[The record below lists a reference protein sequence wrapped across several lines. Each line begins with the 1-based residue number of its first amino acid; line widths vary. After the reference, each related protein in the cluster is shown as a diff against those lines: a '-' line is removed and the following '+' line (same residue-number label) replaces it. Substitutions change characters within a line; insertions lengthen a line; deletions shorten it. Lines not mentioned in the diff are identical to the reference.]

1 MLPLAARLARRVSAS
16 RRAPSAH
23 RLSPPRRL
31 LRVWVLAGE
40 PSGDALA
47 ARALT
52 ALRAESAARGDPEFT
67 VDGVGGPLTL
77 AAGLRESLFPMDDL
91 AVMGF
96 AELIPRLPA
105 LAARLREAAAAVRAA
120 RPDVLLT
127 VDAKAF
133 AHRLIRRVVAARE
146 RDEASRRG
154 GASPSRRKPTLVAQ
168 YVAPSF
174 WAWRGGERR
183 LARLE
188 RAGVDLVLCLLPNE
202 PEAIRRAGVDAAF
215 VGHPAAEDAAMYPPY
230 VTRPDDASAKS
241 VRFRARR
248 TESDAANPNRPKTLA
263 LFPGSRANEIK
274 RHLPLFR
281 AACERMVAERERE
294 RERERQ
300 RERPLSLSLSPS
312 PSLSPPFLVAFVT
325 PGGPGTYA
333 YDAATREAA
342 SWPVPASVLPV
353 GGGHARAR
361 RDAFA
366 GFDAAV
372 ACAGTAAAQLFA
384 NRVPHVTVYAAAHPA
399 TEFLLRRMLLGWGE
413 RGSGSRGG
421 FFAGTP
427 NVVFGE
433 AVAPELLGA
442 AEATPEAIAREAGRV
457 LFDAR
462 AREAQTRRGDA
473 FVRMLEPPT
482 GGARAGRIPGEAAAR
497 AIMDALERK
506 REGGGATIASASSG
520 SSVET

>member
-174 WAWRGGERR
+174 WAWRGGERPGR
-183 LARLE
+183 RGVLVACGGE
-188 RAGVDLVLCLLPNE
+188 RAGLARSE
-202 PEAIRRAGVDAAF
+202 RRLTSQNF
-215 VGHPAAEDAAMYPPY
+215 
-230 VTRPDDASAKS
+230 
-241 VRFRARR
+241 
-248 TESDAANPNRPKTLA
+248 
-263 LFPGSRANEIK
+263 
-274 RHLPLFR
+274 
-281 AACERMVAERERE
+281 
-294 RERERQ
+294 
-300 RERPLSLSLSPS
+300 
-312 PSLSPPFLVAFVT
+312 
-325 PGGPGTYA
+325 
-333 YDAATREAA
+333 
-342 SWPVPASVLPV
+342 
-353 GGGHARAR
+353 
-361 RDAFA
+361 
-366 GFDAAV
+366 
-372 ACAGTAAAQLFA
+372 
-384 NRVPHVTVYAAAHPA
+384 HV
-399 TEFLLRRMLLGWGE
+399 
-413 RGSGSRGG
+413 
-421 FFAGTP
+421 
-427 NVVFGE
+427 
-433 AVAPELLGA
+433 
-442 AEATPEAIAREAGRV
+442 
-457 LFDAR
+457 
-462 AREAQTRRGDA
+462 
-473 FVRMLEPPT
+473 
-482 GGARAGRIPGEAAAR
+482 
-497 AIMDALERK
+497 
-506 REGGGATIASASSG
+506 
-520 SSVET
+520 